1 MCARYFK
8 PIASLSVAYVAPM
21 SSLEIPRFGEL
32 LAPFISRVPG
42 PAMPRFLALLER
54 GAANRYRVWAD
65 DLPEHRD
72 GLLECAASEDEI
84 ANRIEGAFALD
95 ESLRPAL
102 EAPLPEAIAVYYEV
116 FAAFGVW
123 DQLRIQANAERQGAN
138 AWRGIAASHP
148 DPEVVRILES
158 CSVLEESSADYLDDL
173 IATHAP

>member
-1 MCARYFK
+1 MT
-8 PIASLSVAYVAPM
+8 
-21 SSLEIPRFGEL
+21 SLEIPRFGEL

-102 EAPLPEAIAVYYEV
+102 EAPLPEAIAVYYDV

-148 DPEVVRILES
+148 DPKVVRILES
-158 CSVLEESSADYLDDL
+158 CSVLEESSADYLDHL